1 MKRCLRL
8 CLVVLLSL
16 TLPLAGMA
24 GVRPPADPC
33 PMRAAGLTAM
43 PDMPDMPDMV
53 PDCCDEAG
61 APAGHGQ
68 PCKPGQ
74 ECKTASLLQVAIVK
88 PPATLASPPAPAA
101 CRDSLPERTTPG
113 VWRPPRG

>member
-33 PMRAAGLTAM
+33 PMRAAGLTA
-43 PDMPDMPDMV
+43 MPDMPDMV